1 MVLEYL
7 VFIAA
12 AASLLATAAYIRS
25 MFRGGA
31 KPNRV
36 SWFMWTIAPFIAAAA
51 AVSNGVGWAALP
63 VFMSGFG
70 PFLIFTASFFT
81 KATWKISSFDY
92 ACGVLSGLA
101 IALWIVTSDPN
112 LAIILSIASDGL
124 ASVPT
129 LMKSWSHP
137 ETESPWPFLVGS
149 FAPMSAFAAAKMW
162 TFSEYAFPAYLV
174 AVNFLTLLLIYNKE
188 LQALIRK

>member
-7 VFIAA
+7 VFVAA
-12 AASLLATAAYIRS
+12 AGSLLAAGAYIRS

-36 SWFMWTIAPFIAAAA
+36 SWFMWTIAPFIATAA
-51 AVSNGVGWAALP
+51 AVSNGVGLAALP

-70 PFLIFTASFFT
+70 PFLIFAASFFT
-81 KATWKISSFDY
+81 KASWKISSFDY

-101 IALWIVTSDPN
+101 IVLWVVTGDPN
-112 LAIILSIASDGL
+112 LAIVLSIASDGL

-137 ETESPWPFLVGS
+137 ESESPWPFLVGT
-149 FAPMSAFAAAKMW
+149 FAPMSAFAAVKTW
-162 TFSEYAFPAYLV
+162 TFSAYAFPVYLV
-174 AVNFLTLLLIYNKE
+174 AVNFLTLALIYNRE
-188 LQALIRK
+188 LRALFRK

>member
-36 SWFMWTIAPFIAAAA
+36 SWFMWTIAPLIAAAA

-70 PFLIFTASFFT
+70 PFLIFAASFFT
-81 KATWKISSFDY
+81 KATWKISTFDY
-92 ACGVLSGLA
+92 VCGVLSGLA

-162 TFSEYAFPAYLV
+162 TFSVYAFPAYLV